1 MKRLNGIIIFL
12 AFVCGSSPA
21 QENTISRIFAPNK
34 PGWGKVTVVQESAV
48 AWALNFHSNTQA
60 NTQGIMGYRINL
72 YSSTNR
78 DESIKKRSKFVGLF
92 PDIECYWSFDTPNY
106 KVTCGDFRTRSEA
119 LAVLHQIRSS
129 FPDAIITTRIPIK
142 YPKL

>member
-1 MKRLNGIIIFL
+1 MKRLYGVIFFL
-12 AFVCGSSPA
+12 AFVCGVSHA
-21 QENTISRIFAPNK
+21 QGNTISRIFSPAA
-34 PGWGKVTVVQESAV
+34 PGWGKVTVTQESAV
-48 AWALNFHSNTQA
+48 AWALNYHTDMQSSA
-60 NTQGIMGYRINL
+60 QGIMGYRINL

-129 FPDAIITTRIPIK
+129 FPDAIITTKIPIK